1 MKYQVILHMQKES
14 YGRQDRDQVTYFII
28 QNTETKYSEF
38 KTSIRICD
46 FKFVIL
52 NTDNQWHYGR
62 ISQFGRDYEAAQ
74 EDCRAKHF
82 ALGAGIPQATLSQ
95 ILNEKQQINVSTIN
109 KVIEHYPDLVN
120 PHELLFGE
128 GSAHQ
133 ESAESGL
140 FPSIGLAET
149 SDKTVDA
156 LQATL
161 LAQSEEITRLKS
173 ELAQRQAKTI
183 DHITVFFTDNSFMT
197 FHCED

>member
-1 MKYQVILHMQKES
+1 MAEFLNLDEI
-14 YGRQDRDQVTYFII
+14 
-28 QNTETKYSEF
+28 TKRL
-38 KTSIRICD
+38 KRI
-46 FKFVIL
+46 VEQSGL
-52 NTDNQWHYGR
+52 
-62 ISQFGRDYEAAQ
+62 S
-74 EDCRAKHF
+74 AKDF

-109 KVIEHYPDLVN
+109 KVIEHYPDLVSPN
-120 PHELLFGE
+120 ELLFGE
-128 GSAHQ
+128 TSEHQ
-133 ESAESGL
+133 ESISSGL
-140 FPSIGLAET
+140 FASIGLAET

-197 FHCED
+197 FLCED

>member
-1 MKYQVILHMQKES
+1 MAEFLNLDEI
-14 YGRQDRDQVTYFII
+14 
-28 QNTETKYSEF
+28 TKRL
-38 KTSIRICD
+38 KRI
-46 FKFVIL
+46 VEQSGL
-52 NTDNQWHYGR
+52 
-62 ISQFGRDYEAAQ
+62 S
-74 EDCRAKHF
+74 AKDF

-120 PHELLFGE
+120 PHELLFGG

-161 LAQSEEITRLKS
+161 LAQREEITRLKS
-173 ELAQRQAKTI
+173 ELAHREAKTI

>member
-1 MKYQVILHMQKES
+1 MAEFLNLDEI
-14 YGRQDRDQVTYFII
+14 
-28 QNTETKYSEF
+28 TKRL
-38 KTSIRICD
+38 KRI
-46 FKFVIL
+46 VEQSGL
-52 NTDNQWHYGR
+52 
-62 ISQFGRDYEAAQ
+62 S
-74 EDCRAKHF
+74 AKDF

-133 ESAESGL
+133 ESGL

-161 LAQSEEITRLKS
+161 LAQREEITRLKS
-173 ELAQRQAKTI
+173 ELAQREAKTI

>member
-1 MKYQVILHMQKES
+1 MAEFLNLDEI
-14 YGRQDRDQVTYFII
+14 
-28 QNTETKYSEF
+28 TKRL
-38 KTSIRICD
+38 KRI
-46 FKFVIL
+46 VEQSGL
-52 NTDNQWHYGR
+52 
-62 ISQFGRDYEAAQ
+62 S
-74 EDCRAKHF
+74 AKDF

-109 KVIEHYPDLVN
+109 KVIEHYPDLVSPN
-120 PHELLFGE
+120 ELLFGD
-128 GSAHQ
+128 Q
-133 ESAESGL
+133 ESISSGL
-140 FPSIGLAET
+140 FASIGLAET

>member
-1 MKYQVILHMQKES
+1 MAEFLNLDEI
-14 YGRQDRDQVTYFII
+14 
-28 QNTETKYSEF
+28 TKRL
-38 KTSIRICD
+38 KRI
-46 FKFVIL
+46 VEQSGL
-52 NTDNQWHYGR
+52 
-62 ISQFGRDYEAAQ
+62 S
-74 EDCRAKHF
+74 AKDF

-109 KVIEHYPDLVN
+109 KVIEHYPDLVSPN
-120 PHELLFGE
+120 ELLFGE
-128 GSAHQ
+128 TSAAHQ
-133 ESAESGL
+133 GPIASGL
-140 FPSIGLAET
+140 FASIGLAET
-149 SDKTVDA
+149 SEKTVDA